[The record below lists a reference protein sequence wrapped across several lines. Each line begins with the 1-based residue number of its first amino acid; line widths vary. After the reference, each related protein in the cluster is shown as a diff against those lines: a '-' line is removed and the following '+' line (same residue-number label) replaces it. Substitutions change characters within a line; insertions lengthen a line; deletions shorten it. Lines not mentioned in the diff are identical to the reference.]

1 MDSNSVDKVRA
12 SRDGHA
18 FHERWAARR
27 ALKLVFPQD
36 GLFAIAIEGL
46 STNETAKPGEAAED
60 IADLTLFYGNGDKLE
75 TCDSQTTIQFKYKA
89 IPGLETSSYLKKTI
103 QKFADTLS
111 GYEKEFEREL
121 VDEKLTFSFVTNT
134 DFSSHLWKAI
144 KSLKAKLIPKDS
156 KTKNQYENLK
166 KWCTE
171 KNIDAQRLLSLI
183 EFQTNSQSLSK
194 QNGKLIRTINSWSP
208 GADHHA
214 RARLQGI
221 QKLILEK
228 AGLSGQQNNLIRREE
243 VLDALECDSEEDL
256 FPANTEFIDI
266 GKVVDREA
274 LVEVEEKIINS
285 VKPIVIYADGGVGK
299 TVFIQSLASKMEYK
313 FETVLFDCFGG
324 GSYRSEDQSRHLTK
338 IGLLQI
344 VNELASRGLCDPQL
358 PTDGDADT
366 LIKAARNRLVQVA
379 DTIKTQST
387 KLGLLVIIDAA
398 DNAQLEAN
406 NRNEKSFPRL
416 LLASLSR
423 KPLKGVKLIMTSR
436 PHRMESVIG
445 KSEIETFELTN
456 FSKAET
462 NLFLNSRRENIKPL
476 EFATAFARS
485 GGNARVLD
493 YLVESWQENI
503 AGSDSRTKI
512 TVEELIK
519 QRCDKIH
526 HELYINGWSD
536 HEIKQFFT
544 AISLLPPPIPLNEM
558 TIALDWN
565 LSKINSAVSDLAP
578 MLEVVKPGAIFRDE
592 PTETFIR
599 ETYALETE
607 AQHKIAARLFAN
619 QIKSVYAAEALPRF
633 LIVIEDR
640 ERAYELAKSEDFPS
654 SIQSEYGRRRIILR
668 RLNAAFSLAVK
679 ARDYDRSLKLTMQ
692 LAQIASANTKG
703 DQFIRREPSITVMLG
718 DKDALRRLFQDRS
731 GWRGRRDACLT
742 VAFAFQGE
750 LDEAYIHQKRT
761 IGWINWFDTNRK
773 DDDLF
778 NQVRPSVSDFAAV
791 LFLNI
796 LKKEYAIADK
806 NIIKWNFPF
815 ALSVCEHL
823 ITLLGNYEAFTKNDV
838 FSDFVKYTSL
848 KGCQSFA
855 LQVSMLGS
863 DRCINVKN
871 KKSIARAA
879 STLVKDVRVDTNVN
893 AYRNRETIH
902 EIINQAAIAALIH
915 NSRQSCTNII
925 RSVRFERIP
934 QYAYS
939 DRHYLI
945 NSWTPIQSAC
955 LSAWSAGQELKYYHL
970 IPDNVEITRSLK
982 RVKNRPELVA
992 YLEVLEND
1000 RKPKKNRKSK
1010 QIEKLFNRNEC
1021 EDISKSIDL
1030 IISLAQPLQY
1040 IILSRQEIREADFSA
1055 YIYEWKNNLKLD
1067 REHGSKSIS
1076 NVLSKHIG
1084 LDFICIYLKHIDS
1097 IAEDDA
1103 NKLVDIL
1110 SRGQFTIGSKLN
1122 VLLLLAKHS
1131 KLNNLS
1137 GHFAKIISVDI
1148 RKEDSIE
1155 QRREY
1160 YLQLVEALFPVSL
1173 LEARE
1178 HFRQY
1183 LSQLD
1188 QMSGDDNDII
1198 YSLLRYSNEQDGGWI
1213 KPHLGHRLMNLCQT
1227 ILYYDPSK
1235 FGWTLFGRAAAKSIG
1250 IQAIYKLVRW
1260 ADQDVAELSY
1270 GLPQL
1275 ACFLAKLGHLDAG
1288 RAAFILLLCKNEG
1301 WHDWKIGDGLRDLFE
1316 ISKNDESALI
1326 FNAVF
1331 EKLKFIHPSGGPGY
1345 LWESLVKASEVL
1357 PKETNGLEI
1366 NILKN
1371 LKKKASNL
1379 TNEKYRDEG
1388 INRNYSRLKEDKNIE
1403 SDQLKIDKEFEQII
1417 LNCDLKI
1424 PHTIDEAIRKVR
1436 EGHRF
1441 SVNGSKSVLE
1451 RIREKCPYENRG
1463 DYISSL
1469 VELFEL
1475 EFDNLVDNL
1484 IETVGL
1490 WSASSVYISKNKR
1503 IFVQNIFKFKGSK
1516 LFDLRYNGIL
1526 QQVKIL
1532 IDFCGDDQ
1540 FVLNLV
1546 LDTVNREKVKLSGDD
1561 WMQLSICL
1569 CACSSKKAN
1578 IEALENLL
1586 SGSAAQLGDEIGEG
1600 KYTKSLATPVKQS
1613 TIIAQITWHLLGN
1626 EDTHVR
1632 WTAARSIKGLADLNL
1647 HADIK
1652 ALLNCYDF
1660 RNINALPSDNGSFSF
1675 LNAQQWLLMGLS
1687 RACLHHGQKLKYL
1700 TAQLL
1705 KLADRSD
1712 IHVVNKIHIIRCLK
1726 NISSVINTQKIWNE
1740 VYIPQKGFKLSDTSY
1755 RQAEQKSGFYFGY
1768 DFNKYQIS
1776 NFSSLFKISNGE
1788 AVDALANEIQKRWPD
1803 ADSMDYFPGEIR
1815 YGYDQTGRKENYC
1828 ESIQKHALFWAVTSL
1843 IKRLPINRQS
1853 YDADDYNSWTEF
1865 LKKNDVSFEDG
1876 SWLSD
1881 HKDTLPK
1888 EAKQWLIEKNKKK
1901 ESLITAPNILR
1912 RVGLISDNKDA
1923 MIPICGSWLSSDGV
1937 SVRMVSALVEH
1948 KGVIGKCNTFSKLPN
1963 QKIWLPRFESD
1974 GTADGQ
1980 FMRESEFEPLLWE
1993 PEAYPIGLDNG
2004 DQFASRYAAKRP
2016 RLGIKLTQK
2025 FGLISDEFQK
2035 EWFDQNGD
2043 LVLRSEVWGQWKPHP
2058 DYHRSWNQEEGQILW
2073 ACPKW
2078 LDKSLAQINRRL
2090 IFHIDFWRYKSD
2102 KNYVERE
2109 GLKAVYIALKIP
2121 DKECR
2126 VWKAHKASKVIY

>member
-103 QKFADTLS
+103 QKFTDTLS

-171 KNIDAQRLLSLI
+171 KSIDAQRLLSLI

-274 LVEVEEKIINS
+274 LVEVEEKIINL
-285 VKPIVIYADGGVGK
+285 VKPIFIYADGGVGK

-423 KPLKGVKLIMTSR
+423 KPIKGVKLVLTSR

-476 EFATAFARS
+476 EFVTAFARS

-493 YLVESWQENI
+493 YLVESWEENI

-654 SIQSEYGRRRIILR
+654 SIQSEYGRRRIKLR

-761 IGWINWFDTNRK
+761 IGWINWFETNRK

-791 LFLNI
+791 LFLSV

-855 LQVSMLGS
+855 LQIAILAS
-863 DRCINVKN
+863 DQIINTKSQKN
-871 KKSIARAA
+871 ISRAA
-879 STLVKDVRVDTNVN
+879 SSLSKVIREQISDGRYADRQTTLDK
-893 AYRNRETIH
+893 
-902 EIINQAAIAALIH
+902 INQAAIAALLH
-915 NSRQSCTNII
+915 NSRQSCSNIL
-925 RSVRFERIP
+925 RSVKSERISH
-934 QYAYS
+934 YAYS
-939 DRHYLI
+939 DRFNLTK
-945 NSWTPIQSAC
+945 SWESILSSC
-955 LSAWSAGQELKYYHL
+955 LSAWSAGQDLRYHHL
-970 IPDNVEITRSLK
+970 IPDNVKVTK
-982 RVKNRPELVA
+982 AVKKIINRPELIS
-992 YLEVLEND
+992 YLEALETE
-1000 RKPKKNRKSK
+1000 RQLKKNSKSK
-1010 QIEKLFNRNEC
+1010 QVKKRFERHEC
-1021 EDISKSIDL
+1021 EYIAKGIEL
-1030 IISLAQPLQY
+1030 VISLAKQLQD
-1040 IILSRQEIREADFSA
+1040 IILKRKKIEAINVNRFL
-1055 YIYEWKNNLKLD
+1055 KNWESNL
-1067 REHGSKSIS
+1067 EHNNQWNSKTRLPISKHVGIGFLTIFLKHTDSIS
-1076 NVLSKHIG
+1076 V
-1084 LDFICIYLKHIDS
+1084 
-1097 IAEDDA
+1097 DDA
-1103 NKLVDIL
+1103 KILVDIL
-1110 SRGQFTIGSKLN
+1110 YKLNFTLSSKLT
-1122 VLLLLAKHS
+1122 VLSLLAKHS
-1131 KLNNLS
+1131 NLKSLS
-1137 GHFAKIISVDI
+1137 GSLALKISNDI
-1148 RKEDSIE
+1148 RKDESIE
-1155 QRREY
+1155 QRGDY
-1160 YLQLVEALFPVSL
+1160 YSLLVESLIPVSL
-1173 LEARE
+1173 DESQE
-1178 HFRQY
+1178 HFSQC

-1188 QMSGDDNDII
+1188 QISGDDNDLI
-1198 YSLLRYSNEQDGGWI
+1198 YSLLHYAKEQKGGWI
-1213 KPHLGHRLMNLCQT
+1213 KSHLGHRLMNLCQSMF
-1227 ILYYDPSK
+1227 YYEPSK
-1235 FGWTLFGRAAAKSIG
+1235 FGWTLFASAAAKSIG
-1250 IQAIYKLVRW
+1250 SQAIYKLIRW
-1260 ADQDVAELSY
+1260 ADQDVSEFSY

-1275 ACFLAKLGHLDAG
+1275 VCFLVKMGHLDAN

-1301 WHDWKIGDGLRDLFE
+1301 RYDWKIGDGLYDLFNV
-1316 ISKNDESALI
+1316 SKNDERGLN
-1326 FNAVF
+1326 FNIVF
-1331 EKLKFIHPSGGPGY
+1331 EKLKFIYPFGIPEY
-1345 LWESLVKASEVL
+1345 LLESLLKASEEL
-1357 PKETNGLEI
+1357 SKEELGPLSD
-1366 NILKN
+1366 ILKN
-1371 LKKKASNL
+1371 LKKKEIERI
-1379 TNEKYRDEG
+1379 NEKQREENSNHSYHRFKEDFNLG
-1388 INRNYSRLKEDKNIE
+1388 IN
-1403 SDQLKIDKEFEQII
+1403 QLEIDKEFEQII
-1417 LNCDLKI
+1417 LSCDLKV

-1436 EGHRF
+1436 EDRRF
-1441 SVNGSKSVLE
+1441 IVNGYQNVLE
-1451 RIREKCPYENRG
+1451 HVRENCPYDQQK
-1463 DYISSL
+1463 DYIFVL
-1469 VELFEL
+1469 GELTEL
-1475 EFDNLVDNL
+1475 DFDDTIDNL
-1484 IETVGL
+1484 IKTFEL
-1490 WSASSVYISKNKR
+1490 WSASSAYISQNKR
-1503 IFVQNIFKFKGSK
+1503 KFIEKNFELKGSG
-1516 LFDLRYNGIL
+1516 LFNLRYNSISH
-1526 QQVKIL
+1526 QISRL
-1532 IDFCGDDQ
+1532 IDFCNDDK
-1540 FVLNLV
+1540 FILNLV
-1546 LDTVNREKVKLSGDD
+1546 LDTVAREKVELTGDS
-1561 WMQLSICL
+1561 WLQLAISL
-1569 CACSSKKAN
+1569 CMCCSEGAN
-1578 IEALENLL
+1578 IEALESLL
-1586 SGSAAQLGDEIGEG
+1586 SSPAAQLGEEIGEG
-1600 KYTKSLATPVKQS
+1600 GFTKSFEPPTKQS
-1613 TIIAQITWHLLGN
+1613 QIIAEVTWHLLGN
-1626 EDTHVR
+1626 EDAHVR
-1632 WTAARSIKGLADLNL
+1632 WTVARSIKGLGDLNL
-1647 HADIK
+1647 HDDIK
-1652 ALLNCYDF
+1652 ALLDCFD
-1660 RNINALPSDNGSFSF
+1660 RTEIKALPSIRGSFSF

-1687 RACLHHGQKLKYL
+1687 RACLHHGKKLKYL
-1700 TAQLL
+1700 TPRLL

-1712 IHVVNKIHIIRCLK
+1712 IHVVNKIHIIRCLN
-1726 NISSVINTQKIWNE
+1726 NISTDINNQKILNE
-1740 VYIPQKGFKLSDTSY
+1740 VYIPEKGFKLSDTSY
-1755 RQAEQKSGFYFGY
+1755 RQAEQKSGFHFGY
-1768 DFNKYQIS
+1768 DFRKY
-1776 NFSSLFKISNGE
+1776 KISNLSGLFNISEGE
-1788 AVDALANEIQKRWPD
+1788 ATDALANEIQKRWPD
-1803 ADSMDYFPGEIR
+1803 AQNMSYFPGNLIYYHEQKER
-1815 YGYDQTGRKENYC
+1815 YENYS
-1828 ESIQKHALFWAVTSL
+1828 ESIQKHALFWAASSL
-1843 IKRLPINRQS
+1843 KKTFPINRQS
-1853 YDADDYNSWTEF
+1853 YDEADFNPWTEW

-1881 HKDTLPK
+1881 HKDALPK
-1888 EAKQWLIEKNKKK
+1888 EAKQWLIDKNNKK

-1912 RVGLISDNKDA
+1912 RVGLIKDNIHA
-1923 MIPICGSWLSSDGV
+1923 LIPICGSWLSSDGV
-1937 SVRMVSALVEH
+1937 SVRMVSALI
-1948 KGVIGKCNTFSKLPN
+1948 KDKAVIGKCKTFSKLPN
-1963 QKIWLPRFESD
+1963 QKIWLPRFGSD
-1974 GTADGQ
+1974 GLDDQ

-2004 DQFASRYAAKRP
+2004 DQFASQYAAKRP
-2016 RLGIKLTQK
+2016 RLGIELTQK

-2126 VWKAHKASKVIY
+2126 VWKAYKASKVIY